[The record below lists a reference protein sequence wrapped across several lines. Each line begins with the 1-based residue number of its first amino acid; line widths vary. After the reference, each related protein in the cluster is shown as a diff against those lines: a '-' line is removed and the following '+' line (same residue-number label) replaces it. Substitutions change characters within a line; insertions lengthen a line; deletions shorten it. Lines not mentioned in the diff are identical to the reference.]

1 MVMPMWSEI
10 LQQIQQMQREA
21 KQQGHSLWYRG
32 HRDAKWSL
40 KSSIHRRVDHSFDS
54 VGISAREE
62 ERIALLRELSKS
74 LFHRFKARSVHLLAP
89 HERSHWGTV
98 FAMQHLG
105 LPTRLLDW
113 TESFPCAL
121 YFAQFR
127 RSPKDDAAVFVLSPE
142 KLNIRAVRQE
152 SLVFLDADV
161 EINMAQTFDTY
172 VYHPAM
178 IPNPASP
185 SKTNDSETV
194 AVAPVW
200 TNARMQAQRAAFTLC
215 GASFEPLEQKY
226 ADCITKIVLPSGDF
240 DEVDAFLDLAGQSHF
255 GLFPDLEGLR
265 EYLLAEM
272 DKEIDL
278 VKEALGKKG
287 G

>member
-1 MVMPMWSEI
+1 MWSEI

-54 VGISAREE
+54 VGFRAPEE
-62 ERIALLRELSKS
+62 SRIALLRELSKS

-89 HERSHWGTV
+89 HERSPWGTV

-121 YFAQFR
+121 YFAHLR
-127 RSPKDDAAVFVLSPE
+127 RSSKEDAAVFVLRPE
-142 KLNIRAVRQE
+142 RLNNLAVGQE
-152 SLVFLDADV
+152 ALVFLDV
-161 EINMAQTFDTY
+161 EINMAQTFNSY

-178 IPNPASP
+178 LPNPASP
-185 SKTNDSETV
+185 SKENDLETV

-200 TNARMQAQRAAFTLC
+200 TNSRMLAQRAAFALC

-240 DEVDAFLDLAGQSHF
+240 DEVEAFLDLAGQSHF

-265 EYLLAEM
+265 EHLFAEM
-272 DKEIDL
+272 NQEVDL
-278 VKEALGKKG
+278 VKEALG
-287 G
+287 